1 MAAHASEMS
10 TQSVIV
16 AVDAETFKRL
26 RAAARTERAT
36 LADVIRE
43 AISAHLNAPT
53 RKER

>member
-1 MAAHASEMS
+1 MAAHAGGMS

-16 AVDAETFKRL
+16 AIDAETLKRL

-53 RKER
+53 HKRR